1 MHNSF
6 SPLVGLLEKSFCPR
20 KFLKFP
26 GFATFVFIFQ
36 VRVETCALMLKYLW
50 FFVKRRLGHCETLR
64 AVKLRRDSSVG
75 IVARD
80 V

>member
-1 MHNSF
+1 MDNSF
-6 SPLVGLLEKSFCPR
+6 SLLAGPLEKSFYPR
-20 KFLKFP
+20 KFLLFRA
-26 GFATFVFIFQ
+26 FATFLFIFQ